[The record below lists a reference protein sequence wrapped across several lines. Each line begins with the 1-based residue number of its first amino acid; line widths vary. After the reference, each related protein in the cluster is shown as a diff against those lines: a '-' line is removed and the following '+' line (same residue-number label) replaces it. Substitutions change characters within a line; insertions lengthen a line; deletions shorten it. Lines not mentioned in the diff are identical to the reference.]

1 MLVAQF
7 TSLQHIFAF
16 SIYPYLCQAVSNFVK
31 DRTESKK
38 QKECYVSFTEVPTR
52 HKVRE
57 LTTAKI
63 GTLIRISGQVVRTHP
78 VHPELIFGTFMCMD
92 CQTEIRDVEQQFKYT
107 NPTICRNPV
116 CSNRRRFMLEVDKSL
131 FVDFQKVR
139 IQETQAELP
148 RGAIPRSVEVIL
160 RAENVE
166 TVQAGDRYDFTGT
179 LIVVPDVGSIQLPGA
194 KADIRSHHKQGDNAG
209 QGVKGLKSLGV
220 RELNYRMAFLTC
232 SVQATT
238 SRFGGTDLPMSDI
251 TAEDMKSRMTE
262 DEWNKVYEMSRDT
275 KLYTNLINSLFPSIY
290 GNDEVKRGVLLQLF
304 GGVGKTT
311 HEKTTLRG
319 DINVCIVGDPSTA
332 KSQLLKQVADF
343 SPRAVYTS
351 GKASSAAGLTAAVVR
366 DEESFDFV
374 IEAGALMLADNGIC
388 CIDEFDKMDPRDQVA
403 IHEAMEQQT
412 ISIAKAG
419 VRATLN
425 ARTSILAAA
434 NPINGRYDRSKSLQ
448 QNIMLS
454 APIMSRFDLF
464 FILVD
469 ECNEVV
475 DYAIARRIVDLHT
488 NAVQT
493 VAQVY
498 QRDDVLRYIQFARQF
513 KPIITKESMDLLVEN
528 YGHLRQRDVG
538 TGGKSTWR
546 ITVRQLESMIRLS
559 EAQAKMECSNEV
571 LPRHV
576 NEAYRLLNKS
586 IIRVEQP
593 DIHLGDDEEQNGNM
607 EVEDATE
614 ENGNGHPETPA
625 PMAKK
630 TVSMSFDEYKN
641 LSNMLILHLREEEAK
656 FLMQGSDTEG
666 IKKSELVQWYLEQI
680 QDMLENED
688 DLIERK
694 VLVERIIDRLVN
706 QDQVL
711 IPLRTS
717 DLKQKKGQGPMD
729 EEEEDDP
736 FIVVHPNYVDK

>member
-1 MLVAQF
+1 
-7 TSLQHIFAF
+7 
-16 SIYPYLCQAVSNFVK
+16 
-31 DRTESKK
+31 
-38 QKECYVSFTEVPTR
+38 
-52 HKVRE
+52 
-57 LTTAKI
+57 
-63 GTLIRISGQVVRTHP
+63 
-78 VHPELIFGTFMCMD
+78 MD
-92 CQTEIRDVEQQFKYT
+92 CQTEIRNVEQQFKFT

-148 RGAIPRSVEVIL
+148 RGAIPRSVEIIL

-194 KADIRSHHKQGDNAG
+194 QADVRSHHKHGDNSG

-220 RELNYRMAFLTC
+220 RELNYRMAFLAC
-232 SVQATT
+232 SVQATS
-238 SRFGGTDLPMSDI
+238 SRFGGTELPMSEV
-251 TAEDMKSRMTE
+251 TVEDMKARMTE
-262 DEWNKVYEMSRDT
+262 DEWNKVYEMSRDA
-275 KLYTNLINSLFPSIY
+275 KLYNNLINSLFPSIY

-304 GGVGKTT
+304 SGVGKTT

-351 GKASSAAGLTAAVVR
+351 GKASSSAGLTAAVVR

-412 ISIAKAG
+412 ISLAKAG

-434 NPINGRYDRSKSLQ
+434 NPIGGRYDRSKSLQ

-469 ECNEVV
+469 ECNEIV
-475 DYAIARRIVDLHT
+475 DYAIARKIVDLHT
-488 NAVQT
+488 NAQST
-493 VAQVY
+493 TIEQVY
-498 QRDDVLRYIQFARQF
+498 QREDVLRYISFAKQF
-513 KPIITKESMDLLVEN
+513 KPMITKESMALLIEN
-528 YGHLRQRDVG
+528 YGHLRQRDTG
-538 TGGKSTWR
+538 TSGKSTWR

-559 EAQAKMECSNEV
+559 EAQAKMECSGEV

-593 DIHLGDDEEQNGNM
+593 DIHLGDEQDNNMMDVDDAPANGDNH
-607 EVEDATE
+607 
-614 ENGNGHPETPA
+614 ENGENGDAESTQA
-625 PMAKK
+625 PTQKK
-630 TVSMSFDEYKN
+630 TFSLTFEEYKN
-641 LSNMLILHLREEEAK
+641 LSNMLILHLRDEEMKLVA
-656 FLMQGSDTEG
+656 QGLDTEG
-666 IKKSELVQWYLEQI
+666 VRKSELVQWYLEQI
-680 QDMLENED
+680 QDSLESEE
-688 DLIERK
+688 DLIERNM
-694 VLVERIIDRLVN
+694 LAERLIDRLITH
-706 QDQVL
+706 DQVL
-711 IPLRTS
+711 IPLRTRE
-717 DLKQKKGQGPMD
+717 LKQKGSQQQD
-729 EEEEDDP
+729 IQAEDDADDDP
-736 FIVVHPNYVDK
+736 FLMVHPNYVIDH

>member
-1 MLVAQF
+1 MF
-7 TSLQHIFAF
+7 YSFRIFPF
-16 SIYPYLCQAVSNFVK
+16 LCQAVSNFVK
-31 DRTESKK
+31 DRSESKK
-38 QKECYVSFTEVPTR
+38 TKECYVSFTEVPTR

-78 VHPELIFGTFMCMD
+78 VHPELVSGTFMCMD
-92 CQTEIRDVEQQFKYT
+92 CQTEIRDVEQQFKFT

-194 KADIRSHHKQGDNAG
+194 KADMRSHHKQGDNSG
-209 QGVKGLKSLGV
+209 QGVRGLKSLGV
-220 RELNYRMAFLTC
+220 RELNYRMAFLAC

-238 SRFGGTDLPMSDI
+238 SRFGGTDLPMSEI

-319 DINVCIVGDPSTA
+319 DINCCIVGDPSTA
-332 KSQLLKQVADF
+332 KSQILKQVADF
-343 SPRAVYTS
+343 SPRAIYTS

-412 ISIAKAG
+412 ISLAKAG

-448 QNIMLS
+448 QNIKLS

-464 FILVD
+464 FILID

-488 NAVQT
+488 NQQQIVD
-493 VAQVY
+493 QVY
-498 QRDDVLRYIQFARQF
+498 QREDVLRYIQFARQF
-513 KPIITKESMDLLVEN
+513 KPVVTKESMDLLVEN
-528 YGHLRQRDVG
+528 YGHLRQRDIG
-538 TGGKSTWR
+538 TSGKSTWR

-559 EAQAKMECSNEV
+559 EAQAKMECSSEV

-576 NEAYRLLNKS
+576 NEAFRLLNKS

-593 DIHLGDDEEQNGNM
+593 DIHLGDEDEEEGMEIDGAANKENEDQNGNGTRD
-607 EVEDATE
+607 E
-614 ENGNGHPETPA
+614 PA
-625 PMAKK
+625 PTTKK
-630 TVSMSFDEYKN
+630 TVSLTFEEYKN
-641 LSNMLILHLREEEAK
+641 VSNMLILHLRDEEVKCAV
-656 FLMQGSDTEG
+656 QGNDTGG
-666 IKKSELVQWYLEQI
+666 IKKTELVQWYLEQI

-694 VLVERIIDRLVN
+694 VLVERLIDRLITH
-706 QDQVL
+706 DQVL

-717 DLKQKKGQGPMD
+717 DLKHKGVAM
-729 EEEEDDP
+729 EEDEDDP
-736 FIVVHPNYVDK
+736 FLMVHPNYVNK

>member
-1 MLVAQF
+1 MNPLLNHF
-7 TSLQHIFAF
+7 R
-16 SIYPYLCQAVSNFVK
+16 IYPFLCQAVSNFVK
-31 DRTESKK
+31 DRTDLKK
-38 QKECYVSFTEVPTR
+38 EKECYVSFTEVPTR

-78 VHPELIFGTFMCMD
+78 VHPELLLGTFMCMD
-92 CQTEIRDVEQQFKYT
+92 CQTEIRNVEQQFKFT

-194 KADIRSHHKQGDNAG
+194 KADIRSHHKQGDNLG
-209 QGVKGLKSLGV
+209 QGVRGLRALGV
-220 RELNYRMAFLTC
+220 RELNYRMAFLAC

-238 SRFGGTDLPMSDI
+238 SRFGGSDMPMSEI
-251 TAEDMKSRMTE
+251 TAEDMKNRMTE
-262 DEWNKVYEMSRDT
+262 DEWNKVYEMSRDP
-275 KLYTNLINSLFPSIY
+275 KLYKNLVQSLFPSIY

-332 KSQLLKQVADF
+332 KSQLLRQVADF
-343 SPRAVYTS
+343 SPRAIYTS

-388 CIDEFDKMDPRDQVA
+388 CIDEFDKMDLHDQVA

-464 FILVD
+464 FILID

-475 DYAIARRIVDLHT
+475 DYAIARRIMDLHT
-488 NAVQT
+488 NAIETVQ
-493 VAQVY
+493 QVY
-498 QRDDVLRYIQFARQF
+498 QREDVLRYIAFARQF
-513 KPIITKESMDLLVEN
+513 KPVVTKESMELLVEN
-528 YGHLRQRDVG
+528 YGHLRQRDIG
-538 TGGKSTWR
+538 TSGKSTWR

-559 EAQAKMECSNEV
+559 EAQAKMECASEI

-593 DIHLGDDEEQNGNM
+593 DIHLGDEEEERQNQM
-607 EVEDATE
+607 EIETE
-614 ENGNGHPETPA
+614 NGETNENGNGHQEEVATT
-625 PMAKK
+625 KK
-630 TVSMSFDEYKN
+630 TFAMSFEEYKN
-641 LSNMLILHLREEEAK
+641 LSNMLILHLRDEETKCMLE
-656 FLMQGSDTEG
+656 GSETEG

-680 QDMLENED
+680 QDMLESED

-694 VLVERIIDRLVN
+694 VLVERLIERLITH
-706 QDQVL
+706 DQVL
-711 IPLRTS
+711 IPLRTT
-717 DLKQKKGQGPMD
+717 DLKQQKGAEPMETED
-729 EEEEDDP
+729 EGDDP
-736 FIVVHPNYVDK
+736 FLMVHPNYVVDK